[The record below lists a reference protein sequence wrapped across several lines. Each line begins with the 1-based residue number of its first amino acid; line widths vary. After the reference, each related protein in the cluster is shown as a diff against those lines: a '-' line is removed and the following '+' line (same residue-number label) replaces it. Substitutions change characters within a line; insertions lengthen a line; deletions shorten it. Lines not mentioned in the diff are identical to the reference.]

1 MREAWL
7 GRQAYS
13 VHALRRTARRRLP
26 RMVFDF
32 VDGGAE
38 EERTLRA
45 NEAAFADLTLW
56 PQPLSGTTTRSQA
69 VELLGLRLSLPVGI
83 GPTGLAGML
92 WPEGELA
99 AARAAAAAGTLYVVS
114 HGSTVTLE
122 AIARATDGPK
132 WMQVFMY

>member
-1 MREAWL
+1 MDEAGL
-7 GRQAYS
+7 RRRAYS
-13 VHALRRTARRRLP
+13 VAALRLLARRRLP

-45 NEAAFADLTLW
+45 NEDAFSTVELC
-56 PQPLSGTTTRSQA
+56 PRPLDGTRERPQA
-69 VELLGLRLSLPVGI
+69 VELLGLRLALPVGI

-92 WPEGELA
+92 WPEGEVA

-114 HGSTVTLE
+114 HGSTVPLE
-122 AIARATDGPK
+122 RIAAEAP
-132 WMQVFMY
+132 